1 MNAVNSFTT
10 VRQNRVSKQRNAI
23 GLYRAGR
30 SISLNQL
37 NTDYVEQLYKEQYLV
52 LREQHE
58 QTKRQFNKQQDQLK
72 QLNSRLQRLLQEK
85 RDFLGQFVQYGQLNA
100 GCLVEDLEMTNL
112 RLEKENRRLKD
123 QLLLAQVQAAS
134 GLKSQLNGNVMIINM
149 KQQLHNY
156 GWVKARIDSGLS
168 DSTRRNPLSGQLVR
182 QRRMAFNGS
191 VLGIR
196 RHSNGGSSIDRRRTA
211 SRSAL
216 TNRSINGHS
225 TAKLANNRP
234 TINKERH
241 RVSFSNQLEQEHLY
255 EDDFEQED
263 EEEAEDWT
271 LDSSDDDEEESKLS
285 EAERQPKNNGIK
297 KLELAKPDPDSSS
310 SRTAIDAAE
319 RPIDNDTTAV
329 HESSESPS
337 SEDEANPKQVKKQ
350 LNKAKGKIKKL
361 EEIVYLQ
368 QQYID
373 RQQELAN
380 QNDQLDSL
388 REENSDWF
396 ASREVGAKSGLLM
409 QRERASGFEAFQ
421 RPISPSSNSSTPDQS
436 ASSPA
441 GRRAFESKQP
451 AGDKTNE
458 RQIEFERS
466 SGSIKQGRLMA
477 TNYPKNKT
485 RKSGV
490 ASNGGTIDRLS
501 GEESAV
507 SGKKT
512 PESTKSSAF
521 GDDETI
527 SSSSLSSLDQL
538 TLSVLVKHEK
548 EERILISNGDKPS
561 DFLNDRTILDR
572 TTMRSAGKHG
582 SSTGQLLEN
591 LSMQL
596 QVEKARSEQAE
607 TRNRGRI
614 RELEENVS
622 ELSKENEILRS
633 SLEKCIQDCLS
644 EIGGSGL
651 S

>member
-1 MNAVNSFTT
+1 M
-10 VRQNRVSKQRNAI
+10 
-23 GLYRAGR
+23 
-30 SISLNQL
+30 
-37 NTDYVEQLYKEQYLV
+37 

-72 QLNSRLQRLLQEK
+72 QLNNRLQRLLQEK
-85 RDFLGQFVQYGQLNA
+85 RDFLGQFVHYGQVNA
-100 GCLVEDLEMTNL
+100 DCLVDDLEMANL

-123 QLLLAQVQAAS
+123 QLLLAQVRAATN
-134 GLKSQLNGNVMIINM
+134 LKSQLNGNAMIINI

-182 QRRMAFNGS
+182 QRRVAFNGS
-191 VLGIR
+191 VVGIR
-196 RHSNGGSSIDRRRTA
+196 KHSKGGSPVDRQSTA

-216 TNRSINGHS
+216 ASRSIDDHS

-255 EDDFEQED
+255 EDDFEPED
-263 EEEAEDWT
+263 EEEDWT
-271 LDSSDDDEEESKLS
+271 LESSDGSKSS
-285 EAERQPKNNGIK
+285 EAERQQKNNDIK
-297 KLELAKPDPDSSS
+297 KLARLDPDS
-310 SRTAIDAAE
+310 RLDAGE
-319 RPIDNDTTAV
+319 RPVDNDTAF
-329 HESSESPS
+329 HESSSESVS
-337 SEDEANPKQVKKQ
+337 SEDEANPKQVRKQ
-350 LNKAKGKIKKL
+350 LNKAKSKIKKL

-388 REENSDWF
+388 REEDSDWF
-396 ASREVGAKSGLLM
+396 ASQGADEKSGLK
-409 QRERASGFEAFQ
+409 RERSSAETHFQAAS
-421 RPISPSSNSSTPDQS
+421 SSSTPDVFS
-436 ASSPA
+436 A
-441 GRRAFESKQP
+441 RESKLT
-451 AGDKTNE
+451 AGDNTNE
-458 RQIEFERS
+458 RQIELGRS
-466 SGSIKQGRLMA
+466 SNAIKSDQLVA

-485 RKSGV
+485 RKSGD
-490 ASNGGTIDRLS
+490 AFNSAIDRLS
-501 GEESAV
+501 GGEESAAND
-507 SGKKT
+507 KKT
-512 PESTKSSAF
+512 PESTKSSIF

-548 EERILISNGDKPS
+548 EERILISNGDQPTGFLGSKNHLNRS
-561 DFLNDRTILDR
+561 D
-572 TTMRSAGKHG
+572 RSADG
-582 SSTGQLLEN
+582 TQRLLEN

-596 QVEKARSEQAE
+596 QVEKARSEQFE

-614 RELEENVS
+614 RELEENVN
-622 ELSKENEILRS
+622 ELSKENEILRN

>member
-1 MNAVNSFTT
+1 MNLLASSTANLAV
-10 VRQNRVSKQRNAI
+10 RHNRVSKKRNVI

-37 NTDYVEQLYKEQYLV
+37 NTDYVDQLYKEQYLL

-72 QLNSRLQRLLQEK
+72 QLNNRLQRLLQEK
-85 RDFLGQFVQYGQLNA
+85 RDFLGQFVHYGQVNA
-100 GCLVEDLEMTNL
+100 GSLVEDLEMINA
-112 RLEKENRRLKD
+112 RLEKENAQLKD
-123 QLLLAQVQAAS
+123 QLLLAQVRAAS
-134 GLKSQLNGNVMIINM
+134 KNQWNGNMMIINM
-149 KQQLHNY
+149 RQQLHNY
-156 GWVKARIDSGLS
+156 GWVKARIDSGLT

-182 QRRMAFNGS
+182 QRRGSAFNEN
-191 VLGIR
+191 VAGIR
-196 RHSNGGSSIDRRRTA
+196 KHQSSAIGSRRHAA

-216 TNRSINGHS
+216 AKRTPSNGHS

-263 EEEAEDWT
+263 EEEAGDWT
-271 LDSSDDDEEESKLS
+271 SSEEEESKS
-285 EAERQPKNNGIK
+285 GEAERQPKHNGI
-297 KLELAKPDPDSSS
+297 ASNG
-310 SRTAIDAAE
+310 
-319 RPIDNDTTAV
+319 RPSEAIDNDTAV
-329 HESSESPS
+329 HESSSESAS
-337 SEDEANPKQVKKQ
+337 SEEEANPEQVKKQ
-350 LNKAKGKIKKL
+350 LSKAKSRIKKL

-396 ASREVGAKSGLLM
+396 AAVGAKSGLLK
-409 QRERASGFEAFQ
+409 AFGETNFHQ
-421 RPISPSSNSSTPDQS
+421 STSSNGSTSERS
-436 ASSPA
+436 ASSP
-441 GRRAFESKQP
+441 ESKR
-451 AGDKTNE
+451 GDEANE
-458 RQIEFERS
+458 GQIELERS
-466 SGSIKQGRLMA
+466 SDAIKPDQLVA

-485 RKSGV
+485 KK
-490 ASNGGTIDRLS
+490 S

-507 SGKKT
+507 RLGEESAATGKKT
-512 PESTKSSAF
+512 TESTKTSVF
-521 GDDETI
+521 DDETI

-548 EERILISNGDKPS
+548 EERIFVSNGEQPAS
-561 DFLNDRTILDR
+561 RFLDSELDR
-572 TTMRSAGKHG
+572 RSDGD
-582 SSTGQLLEN
+582 SSKTRQLLDN

-596 QVEKARSEQAE
+596 QVEKARSEQLEA
-607 TRNRGRI
+607 RSRGRI
-614 RELEENVS
+614 RELQENVN
-622 ELSKENEILRS
+622 ELSKENEILRN